1 MDIEDFTYEHQIIN
15 QAKYL
20 IDAESEGKIN
30 DTQLNP
36 KNILSMKIFGSLIN
50 SNRFF
55 NSDVRFAELNQII
68 DDYLRSSN
76 TPKSLTKFTGRLKE
90 NLSIVKYDDAN
101 LKDILDQMEFL
112 ILLSFMNNQSN
123 YKFIDPLLL
132 EDLITKLQELNI
144 HNDYLFLFKT
154 YNDKYDKD
162 TFSQTPE
169 KNIMVEALLQLK
181 LNELINSDNI
191 TRDFYRKI
199 KTRRLL
205 FIKEVHD
212 KLDLFKNQSIFKPS
226 NQLIYEVV
234 MASSVLILLSY
245 NKIISLNKQESQIY
259 LDKEIDSEMI
269 ELEVSKRVEE
279 ARKRIITF
287 SLPLATILGE
297 KFKVPMFYV
306 ISVYISIWVIF
317 SILLYCHYFFYND
330 VFIGAILVFTIYL
343 LYESYVK
350 SFRKIN

>member
-1 MDIEDFTYEHQIIN
+1 MDIDDFTYEHQIIN

-36 KNILSMKIFGSLIN
+36 KNILSMKIFGTLIN
-50 SNRFF
+50 SNKFF

-76 TPKSLTKFTGRLKE
+76 IPRSLTKFTGKLKE
-90 NLSIVKYDDAN
+90 NLSKVKSDDAN
-101 LKDILDQMEFL
+101 IKDILDQMEFL
-112 ILLSFMNNQSN
+112 ILLSFMN
-123 YKFIDPLLL
+123 DPPNLEFLNLLPL
-132 EDLITKLQELNI
+132 KDLITKLTTLNI
-144 HNDYLFLFKT
+144 HKDYLFLFET

-162 TFSQTPE
+162 TFPQTPE
-169 KNIMVEALLQLK
+169 KNIMVEALMQLK

-205 FIKEVHD
+205 FLKEAHD
-212 KLDLFKNQSIFKPS
+212 KLDLFKSNSFFKPS
-226 NQLIYEVV
+226 NQLIYEVI

-245 NKIISLNKQESQIY
+245 NTIISLNKQESQIY
-259 LDKEIDSEMI
+259 LDKEIDSKMI
-269 ELEVSKRVEE
+269 ESEVSERVEE

-287 SLPLATILGE
+287 SLPLGAILGE
-297 KFKVPMFYV
+297 KYKVPMFIV
-306 ISVYISIWVIF
+306 ILAYIFIWVIF
-317 SILLYCHYFFYND
+317 SIFLYCHYFTIT
-330 VFIGAILVFTIYL
+330 VGFIIALAVFTVYL

-350 SFRKIN
+350 SYRKIN